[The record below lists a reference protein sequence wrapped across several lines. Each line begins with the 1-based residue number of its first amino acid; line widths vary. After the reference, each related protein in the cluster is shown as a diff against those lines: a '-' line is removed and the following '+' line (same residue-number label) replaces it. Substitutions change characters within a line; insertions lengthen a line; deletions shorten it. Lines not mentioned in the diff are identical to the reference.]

1 MLYSVCYNI
10 NIKGFFFE
18 IRQVGVGRKYRLV
31 GLMKSENVD
40 NIGTVG
46 AAYIVAAIKG
56 GVFYSLTLKKERIR
70 TELNSN
76 IINVSSIIDMA
87 FIACIIPI

>member
-1 MLYSVCYNI
+1 
-10 NIKGFFFE
+10 
-18 IRQVGVGRKYRLV
+18 
-31 GLMKSENVD
+31 MKSENVD

-76 IINVSSIIDMA
+76 IINVSSIIVMA
-87 FIACIIPI
+87 FIACIISL

>member
-10 NIKGFFFE
+10 NIKGFFLE

-31 GLMKSENVD
+31 GLMKPENVD

-56 GVFYSLTLKKERIR
+56 GVFNSLTLKKERIR

-76 IINVSSIIDMA
+76 IINVSSVIV
-87 FIACIIPI
+87 PNG

>member
-56 GVFYSLTLKKERIR
+56 GVFYSLTLKKRSVLEQ
-70 TELNSN
+70 N
-76 IINVSSIIDMA
+76 
-87 FIACIIPI
+87 